1 MNPHFFMDSER
12 FLKKFGKFAIAK
24 PLRTG

>member
-1 MNPHFFMDSER
+1 MNPHFFMDRER

-24 PLRTG
+24 LV